1 MFVLLSLCSL
11 VSAGKSQVIWKHYL
25 EMHPELRPPTTIQ
38 GWFWNTYPT
47 KQQIEAFE
55 AEKDERY
62 RLKLAHDMEVD
73 DERTTSEDATRA
85 FERERER
92 NEFYRKSREAD
103 VEYIQAK
110 TVLESGEG
118 LSKTA
123 QAQTELFEKCSR
135 LLSDSHS
142 TLEKQMNYNRD
153 LNEHI
158 TTCLEERMTFQMHLI
173 WTMAIGLFLLY
184 LQNSIRRDH
193 PKREL
198 LGF

>member
-1 MFVLLSLCSL
+1 MFVLLLSLCSL

-25 EMHPELRPPTTIQ
+25 EMHPELRPPTIQ

-73 DERTTSEDATRA
+73 DEMTTSEDATRA

-110 TVLESGEG
+110 TVLESGQG

-123 QAQTELFEKCSR
+123 QAQTELFEKCSS
-135 LLSDSHS
+135 LLSDFHS

-173 WTMAIGLFLLY
+173 WTMAVGLFLLY
-184 LQNSIRRDH
+184 LHNSIRRDH
-193 PKREL
+193 PNQQL

>member
-1 MFVLLSLCSL
+1 MFLLLSLCAC

-25 EMHPELRPPTTIQ
+25 EMHPELRPPTTIH

-73 DERTTSEDATRA
+73 DERTASEDATRA
-85 FERERER
+85 FERERAR

-103 VEYIQAK
+103 VVYLHAK
-110 TVLESGEG
+110 TALESGEG

-123 QAQTELFEKCSR
+123 QAQTELFEKCST
-135 LLSDSHS
+135 LVSETHS

-153 LNEHI
+153 LNEHL

-173 WTMAIGLFLLY
+173 WTMTIGVVLLY
-184 LQNSIRRDH
+184 LQNCSIRDK

-198 LGF
+198 IGF